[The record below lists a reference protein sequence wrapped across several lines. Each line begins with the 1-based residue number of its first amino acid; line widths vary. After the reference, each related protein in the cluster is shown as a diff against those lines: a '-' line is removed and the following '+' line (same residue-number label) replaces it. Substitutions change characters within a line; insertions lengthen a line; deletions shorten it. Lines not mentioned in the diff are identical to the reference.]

1 MRRFSLNP
9 AFSVAAIWCVLCAVI
24 AAAAEHTAGFRML
37 ASHTLGTT
45 GIMYRKV
52 AFYKT
57 HKTASTSL
65 GAVIFRYAAKR
76 SLRMFARGNTTA
88 ACAGPV
94 WTVACDNA
102 HVLYPLPAHPQSADV
117 VLHHVSHGTLEHSFL
132 HLLDWYGQV
141 LGEQFITVVPL
152 RKPSARFVSWYN
164 FFIKD
169 KPAELPAGKTL
180 DTWIESGKGANGFAL
195 ELGLSSEPQ
204 VSEFIANMTLWRS
217 SAARRI
223 FWFPS
228 EEFGD
233 ALLMLGHH
241 LGFNFMD
248 LLNERLFE
256 NRASPTQP
264 EQEKRI
270 QQQVGWDQRIY
281 DAAFDI
287 FKAEREEIRQLQDT
301 LSWDT
306 KKELMA
312 KAQAIF
318 EQSIAQDS
326 CALQR
331 DWYRMSDL
339 SYEGQISS
347 DTLIAPVPG
356 AVRNNIMLQVYAE
369 KQLFC

>member
-1 MRRFSLNP
+1 MRRFSLN
-9 AFSVAAIWCVLCAVI
+9 SVRNAAAICCVLCVFF

-45 GIMYRKV
+45 GFMYRKV

-102 HVLYPLPAHPQSADV
+102 HVLYPLPAHPRSADV

-141 LGEQFITVVPL
+141 LGDQFITIIPL
-152 RKPSARFVSWYN
+152 RKPTGRFVSWYN
-164 FFIKD
+164 FFIKG
-169 KPAELPAGKTL
+169 KPAELPAGETL
-180 DTWIESGKGANGFAL
+180 DTWIESGKGANGFAH
-195 ELGLSSEPQ
+195 ELGLSSEAQ

-217 SAARRI
+217 SLRRI
-223 FWFPS
+223 FWFPA
-228 EEFGD
+228 EEFED

-256 NRASPTQP
+256 NKASPIQP
-264 EQEKRI
+264 DQEKRI
-270 QQQVGWDQRIY
+270 EQQVGWDQRIY
-281 DAAFDI
+281 DAAIKI
-287 FKAEREEIRQLQDT
+287 FLAEREEIRQLPDT

-318 EQSIAQDS
+318 EQSMAQDS
-326 CALQR
+326 CTQQR
-331 DWYRMSDL
+331 DWYRMGDL

-347 DTLIAPVPG
+347 DTFLAPVPG
-356 AVRNNIMLQVYAE
+356 ALRNNIMLRVYAE